1 MSEEIA
7 TGDLQAGVSAS
18 ADVDDGLGDGKLS
31 LENYHSVSHILMLS
45 LLQNVSVKVKPSGPD
60 PLMTRQKVELRPY
73 AMYSIQ
79 GSLVFIQ
86 GANAD

>member
-18 ADVDDGLGDGKLS
+18 ADVDDGQGDGKLS
-31 LENYHSVSHILMLS
+31 LENYHIGHILMLS
-45 LLQNVSVKVKPSGPD
+45 LLQNVSVKVKPSKPD